1 MMKIKT
7 SGKILSELQW
17 LDNEIQ
23 VLLEYAKKLKPEED
37 YKSLTVKPNE
47 INTIEYE
54 NQTIIDNP

>member
-17 LDNEIQ
+17 LGNEIQ
-23 VLLEYAKKLKPEED
+23 VLLEYAKKLKAEED

>member
-1 MMKIKT
+1 MKIKT

-23 VLLEYAKKLKPEED
+23 VLLEYAKKLKAEED

-54 NQTIIDNP
+54 N